1 MAATVDF
8 RRRLQVLN
16 FSVLVVI
23 FMLLVYFKPSH
34 CQLEIMSPSRI
45 LSEVEKSCVLV
56 LFNRNFASVETS
68 FANALHQIIM
78 TRSEVTFGTS
88 GLVLNHEFVWPDG
101 QPLQLVNGNTR
112 VPVSRDSDGSLVVF
126 PKQKKD
132 RKCLI
137 TGPRRNP
144 KAELFT
150 EPLIMKTVLNW
161 VNDKCD
167 TYISLNGG
175 LTYQGLHRESILQNL
190 FSMSHVSDFTMLDLN
205 HKHTEEGNLISQSK
219 FPNASRKED
228 EMIWNCEHSNDYEE
242 GFCNES
248 ERKTSNKH
256 ARLVSTTDFRSAKLA
271 KDKLKDV
278 AEEFP
283 DSCHESGGKNPGPGK
298 VFPQCER
305 LSVLPTKG
313 QFFHEF
319 LKISKPVIL
328 EGAAL
333 HWDAFHKWTMEF
345 LREHYSDKEVH
356 IKLAPDGLFEGID
369 SSSNWEDY
377 GTFKIPATVLDKLP
391 FPDLVVVRPATMNL
405 KFAEFLDM
413 ISNVSHKAKPSKM
426 YEGHIPEAELGYNRV
441 SGQFRRKKLQ
451 DSTAMVMAP
460 VDIVDPDFERFPAFA
475 EARPL
480 NCTINEGD
488 VLFMPA
494 FWWHEV
500 QSYPNVTEGRNLAVN
515 FWYEP
520 FLTKEFPC
528 AHCKLDV
535 NPFYRHLL

>member
-1 MAATVDF
+1 
-8 RRRLQVLN
+8 
-16 FSVLVVI
+16 
-23 FMLLVYFKPSH
+23 
-34 CQLEIMSPSRI
+34 
-45 LSEVEKSCVLV
+45 
-56 LFNRNFASVETS
+56 
-68 FANALHQIIM
+68 
-78 TRSEVTFGTS
+78 
-88 GLVLNHEFVWPDG
+88 
-101 QPLQLVNGNTR
+101 
-112 VPVSRDSDGSLVVF
+112 
-126 PKQKKD
+126 
-132 RKCLI
+132 
-137 TGPRRNP
+137 
-144 KAELFT
+144 
-150 EPLIMKTVLNW
+150 
-161 VNDKCD
+161 
-167 TYISLNGG
+167 
-175 LTYQGLHRESILQNL
+175 
-190 FSMSHVSDFTMLDLN
+190 
-205 HKHTEEGNLISQSK
+205 
-219 FPNASRKED
+219 
-228 EMIWNCEHSNDYEE
+228 
-242 GFCNES
+242 
-248 ERKTSNKH
+248 
-256 ARLVSTTDFRSAKLA
+256 
-271 KDKLKDV
+271 
-278 AEEFP
+278 
-283 DSCHESGGKNPGPGK
+283 
-298 VFPQCER
+298 
-305 LSVLPTKG
+305 
-313 QFFHEF
+313 
-319 LKISKPVIL
+319 
-328 EGAAL
+328 
-333 HWDAFHKWTMEF
+333 MEF

-413 ISNVSHKAKPSKM
+413 ISNVSHKAKPRASAYLEYSSIPDYLPELEEDIPEFPFAQDLLTRRHLNIWLGDGNTLGKLHFDPFDNFLCQIRGKKQLTLFDPHDNSKM